1 MSEKLIDII
10 LFLEG
15 ALSNLRS
22 VESVLK
28 RSELLKPELED
39 LQNAI
44 KIIDHLAKRFRAFE
58 GVTR

>member
-1 MSEKLIDII
+1 LSARLIDII
-10 LFLEG
+10 MVLE
-15 ALSNLRS
+15 LSLKNLRQ

-44 KIIDHLAKRFRAFE
+44 KIIDHLAKRFRAFK
-58 GVTR
+58 GITK